1 MLIQSPKDY
10 PQRKESQGLT
20 QRRYMA
26 TVKYILNRN
35 KSAGSPSVYCR
46 VQQHQVI
53 TFDDICRLASANI
66 GTSAAVI
73 RAHVQ
78 AVLDAAYMEVL
89 RGNRVDIGN
98 RFLSVYPQVRHT
110 VYADVDRETGE
121 IRWPEPGDVVPS
133 GKHGRVECEVHK
145 RLNKDFRSKVHWERT
160 DVKYRLRR

>member
-1 MLIQSPKDY
+1 
-10 PQRKESQGLT
+10 
-20 QRRYMA
+20 MA
-26 TVKYILNRN
+26 TVKYTQRRN
-35 KSAGSPSVYCR
+35 TAAGRPSVYCR

-89 RGNRVDIGN
+89 LGD